1 MIVMIESSG
10 NLVIGVVIIVMIIV
24 VGVLVMKIDDF
35 MGGFNKFIYYLLKYR
50 NMFNSSIN
58 EN

>member
-10 NLVIGVVIIVMIIV
+10 NLVIDVVIIVMIIV

-35 MGGFNKFIYYLLKYR
+35 MGGFNKFIYYLL
-50 NMFNSSIN
+50 
-58 EN
+58 